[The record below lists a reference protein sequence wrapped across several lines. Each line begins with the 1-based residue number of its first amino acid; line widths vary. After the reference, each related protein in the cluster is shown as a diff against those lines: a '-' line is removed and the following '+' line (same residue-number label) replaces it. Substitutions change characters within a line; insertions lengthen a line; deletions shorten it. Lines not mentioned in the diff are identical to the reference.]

1 MSTKSTNL
9 FERIFANVDDALN
22 TYIVDTVGNV
32 VGFASPLFTSMMIVF
47 VAMWGYLMMFGRVQE
62 PLQDGV
68 FRIIRIG
75 GIMALGLTVGTY
87 MGVVVSFL
95 QQGPEHISAV
105 VSGAGGTSADTLDA
119 LFSQV
124 FAVSKAAWDKGG
136 VLDGNFGL
144 YLIALIVLVIGSGL
158 TLFVAFLILLAK
170 LMTTVLL
177 GIGPLFIIC
186 LLFKVTQRFFE
197 SWIAMVSNFGLLL
210 VLASSVGTLMT
221 SLAQT
226 YIEKLAPNQAAAA
239 KAANLGDAAM
249 LCLVFALCILVVRQV
264 PSVAAALGGGIAL
277 ATQGAFGSAM
287 NALRPSSM
295 QRASRQVQREYRATK
310 QAVTAPVRAGQRVA
324 SAYQKR
330 FGSGNSVA
338 SM

>member
-1 MSTKSTNL
+1 MSTNL

-22 TYIVDTVGNV
+22 TYVVDTVGNV

-87 MGVVVSFL
+87 MGVVVTFL

-124 FAVSKAAWDKGG
+124 FAVSKAAWEKGG

-177 GIGPLFIIC
+177 P
-186 LLFKVTQRFFE
+186 
-197 SWIAMVSNFGLLL
+197 
-210 VLASSVGTLMT
+210 
-221 SLAQT
+221 
-226 YIEKLAPNQAAAA
+226 
-239 KAANLGDAAM
+239 
-249 LCLVFALCILVVRQV
+249 
-264 PSVAAALGGGIAL
+264 
-277 ATQGAFGSAM
+277 
-287 NALRPSSM
+287 
-295 QRASRQVQREYRATK
+295 
-310 QAVTAPVRAGQRVA
+310 
-324 SAYQKR
+324 
-330 FGSGNSVA
+330 
-338 SM
+338 

>member
-1 MSTKSTNL
+1 MSAKATNL

-22 TYIVDTVGNV
+22 TYVVDTVGNV

-87 MGVVVSFL
+87 MGVVVTFL

-210 VLASSVGTLMT
+210 VLASAVGTLMT

-226 YIEKLAPNQAAAA
+226 YINKLAPNQAAAA
-239 KAANLGDAAM
+239 NAANLGDAAM

>member
-1 MSTKSTNL
+1 MSTNL

-22 TYIVDTVGNV
+22 TYVVDTVGNV

-87 MGVVVSFL
+87 MGVVVTFL

-124 FAVSKAAWDKGG
+124 FAVSKAAWEKGG

-226 YIEKLAPNQAAAA
+226 YIDKLAPNEAAAA
-239 KAANLGDAAM
+239 DAANLGDAAM

-295 QRASRQVQREYRATK
+295 QRVSRQVQREYRATK

>member
-1 MSTKSTNL
+1 MSTNL

-22 TYIVDTVGNV
+22 TYVVDTVGNV

-47 VAMWGYLMMFGRVQE
+47 VAMWGYLMMFGKVQE

-75 GIMALGLTVGTY
+75 GITALGLTVGTY
-87 MGVVVSFL
+87 MGVVVTFL

-105 VSGAGGTSADTLDA
+105 VSGSGGTSADTLDA

-124 FAVSKAAWDKGG
+124 FAVSKAAWEKGG

-226 YIEKLAPNQAAAA
+226 YIDKLAPNEAAAA
-239 KAANLGDAAM
+239 DAANLGDAAM

-287 NALRPSSM
+287 NALRPTSM
-295 QRASRQVQREYRATK
+295 QRAARQVQREYHATK
-310 QAVTAPVRAGQRVA
+310 QAITAPVRAGQKVA

>member
-1 MSTKSTNL
+1 MAVKTNL
-9 FERIFANVDDALN
+9 FKNIFFILDESLN
-22 TYIVDTVGNV
+22 TYIVDTVGNIIT
-32 VGFASPLFTSMMIVF
+32 FASPLFTSMMIVF
-47 VAMWGYLMMFGRVQE
+47 VAMWGYLMMLGRVQE

-87 MGVVVSFL
+87 MGVVVTFL

-124 FAVSKAAWDKGG
+124 FAVADAAWKEGG

-158 TLFVAFLILLAK
+158 TLFIAFLILLAK

-197 SWIAMVSNFGLLL
+197 SWIAMLSNFGLLL

-226 YIEKLAPNQAAAA
+226 YIDKLAPNEAAAA
-239 KAANLGDAAM
+239 EAANLGDAAM

-264 PSVAAALGGGIAL
+264 PSISAALGGGVAL
-277 ATQGAFGSAM
+277 ATQGAFGAAM

-295 QRASRQVQREYRATK
+295 QRAARQVQREYRATK

-324 SAYQKR
+324 AAYQKR

>member
-1 MSTKSTNL
+1 MSTNL

-22 TYIVDTVGNV
+22 TYVVDTVGNV
-32 VGFASPLFTSMMIVF
+32 VSFASPLFTSMMIVF

-87 MGVVVSFL
+87 MGVVVTFL

-124 FAVSKAAWDKGG
+124 FAVSKAAWEKGG

-226 YIEKLAPNQAAAA
+226 YIDKLAPNEAAAA
-239 KAANLGDAAM
+239 EAANLGDAAM

>member
-1 MSTKSTNL
+1 
-9 FERIFANVDDALN
+9 
-22 TYIVDTVGNV
+22 
-32 VGFASPLFTSMMIVF
+32 
-47 VAMWGYLMMFGRVQE
+47 
-62 PLQDGV
+62 
-68 FRIIRIG
+68 
-75 GIMALGLTVGTY
+75 MALGLTVGTY
-87 MGVVVSFL
+87 MGVVVTFL

-124 FAVSKAAWDKGG
+124 FAVSKAAWEKGG

-226 YIEKLAPNQAAAA
+226 YIDKLAPNEAAAA
-239 KAANLGDAAM
+239 DAANLGDAAM

>member
-226 YIEKLAPNQAAAA
+226 YIDKLAPNQAAAA

>member
-1 MSTKSTNL
+1 MSTNL

-22 TYIVDTVGNV
+22 TYVVDTVGNV

-87 MGVVVSFL
+87 MGVVVTFL

-124 FAVSKAAWDKGG
+124 FAVSKAAWEKGG

-226 YIEKLAPNQAAAA
+226 YIDKLAPNEAAAA
-239 KAANLGDAAM
+239 DAANLGDAAM

-310 QAVTAPVRAGQRVA
+310 QAVTAPVIAGQRVA

>member
-1 MSTKSTNL
+1 MSTNL

-22 TYIVDTVGNV
+22 TYVVDTVGNV

-87 MGVVVSFL
+87 MGVVVTFL

-124 FAVSKAAWDKGG
+124 FAVSKAAWEKGG

-226 YIEKLAPNQAAAA
+226 YIDKLAPNEAAAA
-239 KAANLGDAAM
+239 DAANLGDAAM

-295 QRASRQVQREYRATK
+295 QRAARQVQREYRATK

>member
-1 MSTKSTNL
+1 MSTNL

-22 TYIVDTVGNV
+22 TYVVDTVGNV

-87 MGVVVSFL
+87 MGVVVTFL

-124 FAVSKAAWDKGG
+124 FAVSKAAWEKGG

-226 YIEKLAPNQAAAA
+226 YIDKLAPNEAAAA
-239 KAANLGDAAM
+239 DAANLGDAAM

-277 ATQGAFGSAM
+277 ATQGAGGSAM

>member
-1 MSTKSTNL
+1 MSTNL

-22 TYIVDTVGNV
+22 TYVVDTVGNV

-87 MGVVVSFL
+87 MGVVVTFL

-124 FAVSKAAWDKGG
+124 FAVSKAAWEKGG

>member
-1 MSTKSTNL
+1 MSTNL

-22 TYIVDTVGNV
+22 TYVVDTVGNV

-87 MGVVVSFL
+87 MGVVVTFL
-95 QQGPEHISAV
+95 QQGPERISAV

-124 FAVSKAAWDKGG
+124 FAVSKAAWEKGG

-226 YIEKLAPNQAAAA
+226 YIDKLAPNEAAAA
-239 KAANLGDAAM
+239 DAANLGDAAM

>member
-1 MSTKSTNL
+1 MSTNL

-22 TYIVDTVGNV
+22 TYVVDTVGNV

-87 MGVVVSFL
+87 MGVVVTFL

-124 FAVSKAAWDKGG
+124 FAVSKAAWEKGG

-226 YIEKLAPNQAAAA
+226 YIDKLAPNEAAAA
-239 KAANLGDAAM
+239 DAANLGDAAM

-277 ATQGAFGSAM
+277 VTQGAFGSAM

>member
-1 MSTKSTNL
+1 MSTNL

-22 TYIVDTVGNV
+22 TYVVDTVGNV

-87 MGVVVSFL
+87 MGVVVTFL

-124 FAVSKAAWDKGG
+124 FAVSKAAWEKGG

-226 YIEKLAPNQAAAA
+226 YIDKLAPNEAAAA
-239 KAANLGDAAM
+239 DAANLGDAAM

-310 QAVTAPVRAGQRVA
+310 QAVTAPYRAGQRVA

>member
-1 MSTKSTNL
+1 MSTNL

-22 TYIVDTVGNV
+22 TYVVDTVGNV

-87 MGVVVSFL
+87 MGVVVTFL

-124 FAVSKAAWDKGG
+124 FAVSKAAWEKGG

-226 YIEKLAPNQAAAA
+226 YIDKLAPNEAAAA
-239 KAANLGDAAM
+239 DAANLGDAAM

>member
-1 MSTKSTNL
+1 MSTNL

-22 TYIVDTVGNV
+22 TYVVDTVGNV

-87 MGVVVSFL
+87 MGVVVTFL

-124 FAVSKAAWDKGG
+124 FAVSKAAWEKGG

-226 YIEKLAPNQAAAA
+226 YINKLAPNEAAAA
-239 KAANLGDAAM
+239 DAANLGDAAM

-264 PSVAAALGGGIAL
+264 PSVSAALGGGIAL

-295 QRASRQVQREYRATK
+295 QRAARQVKREYHATK
-310 QAVTAPVRAGQRVA
+310 QAVTAPLRAGQRA
-324 SAYQKR
+324 AAAYQKR

>member
-1 MSTKSTNL
+1 MSAKATNL

-22 TYIVDTVGNV
+22 TYVVDTVGNV

-87 MGVVVSFL
+87 MGVVVTFL

-210 VLASSVGTLMT
+210 VLASAVGTLMT

-226 YIEKLAPNQAAAA
+226 YITR
-239 KAANLGDAAM
+239 G
-249 LCLVFALCILVVRQV
+249 CGHALPCVRPVYPGRSSGSISCGSPGRWYCPGYARRVWFSYECPPPFLHATRLPSGSTGV
-264 PSVAAALGGGIAL
+264 P
-277 ATQGAFGSAM
+277 
-287 NALRPSSM
+287 RH
-295 QRASRQVQREYRATK
+295 
-310 QAVTAPVRAGQRVA
+310 
-324 SAYQKR
+324 
-330 FGSGNSVA
+330 
-338 SM
+338 

>member
-1 MSTKSTNL
+1 MSTNL

-22 TYIVDTVGNV
+22 TYVVDTVGNV

-75 GIMALGLTVGTY
+75 SIMALGLTVGTY
-87 MGVVVSFL
+87 MDVVVTFL

-124 FAVSKAAWDKGG
+124 FAVSKAAWEKGG

-226 YIEKLAPNQAAAA
+226 YIEKLAPNEAAAA
-239 KAANLGDAAM
+239 DAANLGDAAM

-310 QAVTAPVRAGQRVA
+310 QAVTAPVRAGQQVA

>member
-1 MSTKSTNL
+1 MSTNL

-22 TYIVDTVGNV
+22 TYVVDTVGNV

-87 MGVVVSFL
+87 MGVVVTFL

-124 FAVSKAAWDKGG
+124 FAVSKAAWEKGG

-226 YIEKLAPNQAAAA
+226 YIDKLAPNEAAAA
-239 KAANLGDAAM
+239 DAANLGDAAM

-295 QRASRQVQREYRATK
+295 QRASRQVQRASRATK

>member
-1 MSTKSTNL
+1 MSTNL

-22 TYIVDTVGNV
+22 TYVVDTVGNV

-75 GIMALGLTVGTY
+75 GIMTLGLTVGTY
-87 MGVVVSFL
+87 MSVVVSFL

-124 FAVSKAAWDKGG
+124 FAVSKAAWEKGG

-226 YIEKLAPNQAAAA
+226 YIDKLAPNEAAAA
-239 KAANLGDAAM
+239 DAANLGDAAM

-338 SM
+338 NM

>member
-1 MSTKSTNL
+1 MSTNL

-22 TYIVDTVGNV
+22 TYVVDTVGNV

-47 VAMWGYLMMFGRVQE
+47 VAMWGYLMMLGRVQE

-87 MGVVVSFL
+87 MGVVVTFL

-124 FAVSKAAWDKGG
+124 FAVSKAAWEKGG

-226 YIEKLAPNQAAAA
+226 YIDKLAPNEAAAA
-239 KAANLGDAAM
+239 DAANLGDAAM

>member
-1 MSTKSTNL
+1 MSTNL

-22 TYIVDTVGNV
+22 TYVVDTVGNV
-32 VGFASPLFTSMMIVF
+32 VGFVVF

-87 MGVVVSFL
+87 MGVVVTFL

-124 FAVSKAAWDKGG
+124 FAVSKAAWEKGG

-226 YIEKLAPNQAAAA
+226 YIDKLAPNEAAAA
-239 KAANLGDAAM
+239 DAANLGDAAM

>member
-1 MSTKSTNL
+1 MSTNL

-22 TYIVDTVGNV
+22 TYVVDTVGNV

-87 MGVVVSFL
+87 MGVVVTFL

-124 FAVSKAAWDKGG
+124 FAVSKAAWEKGG

-226 YIEKLAPNQAAAA
+226 YIDKLAPNEAAAA
-239 KAANLGDAAM
+239 DAANLGDAAM

-338 SM
+338 NM

>member
-1 MSTKSTNL
+1 MSTNL

-22 TYIVDTVGNV
+22 TYVVDTVGNV

-87 MGVVVSFL
+87 MGVVVTFL

-105 VSGAGGTSADTLDA
+105 VSGAGGTSANTLDA

-124 FAVSKAAWDKGG
+124 FAVSKAAWEKGG

-226 YIEKLAPNQAAAA
+226 YIDKLAPNEAAAA
-239 KAANLGDAAM
+239 DAANLGDAAM